1 MWPLPTPAG
10 TVMARL
16 VNPGADAALRT
27 YLLTE
32 ARDFRRTYVETQLDD
47 PAWRDYVWAETSMRV
62 DQLANGQPGR
72 ISRYDCLTGIRREPS
87 ARSPTR
93 CCWTRTTSSPRSIP
107 TPVYGRR
114 RRPAT

>member
-1 MWPLPTPAG
+1 
-10 TVMARL
+10 MARL

-62 DQLANGQPGR
+62 DQLANGQPCR
-72 ISRYDCLTGIRREPS
+72 ISRYELPHGHPARALGKIS
-87 ARSPTR
+87 AR
-93 CCWTRTTSSPRSIP
+93 CCWTNILTEVDSHPR
-107 TPVYGRR
+107 VR
-114 RRPAT
+114 A